1 MKMKHIAQH
10 YGTLTVN
17 HDMHKLWLHLRMQ
30 AEGWPGGGRVDRPPK
45 VCDLQFS
52 IRPQKQIFRFNVSM
66 NHVLGVTVVQGVS
79 ELHYILQADRIH
91 THYNQAS
98 CINHELWSVVS
109 HRGTPLVIEGPAAL
123 ELSIQLSF
131 RSELQDEVNA
141 RRVVEVTVQT
151 QDIGMSGRDGEFT
164 THRN

>member
-1 MKMKHIAQH
+1 M
-10 YGTLTVN
+10 
-17 HDMHKLWLHLRMQ
+17 
-30 AEGWPGGGRVDRPPK
+30 
-45 VCDLQFS
+45 
-52 IRPQKQIFRFNVSM
+52 
-66 NHVLGVTVVQGVS
+66 
-79 ELHYILQADRIH
+79 
-91 THYNQAS
+91 
-98 CINHELWSVVS
+98 VS

-164 THRN
+164 THRNYKCMGGDYLHVSNSGLEFNKV